1 MTTEPPTDAATET
14 SVGTTSETAI
24 ETDRAV
30 DASDHDGTPRLTG
43 ESGPIRPTG
52 WQRLDPRRYGWWDIF
67 VYAVPV
73 YIVSRLCVLAGAAV
87 VAAEIRVDTN
97 IADDIGLETPDP
109 HGAARG
115 NAIRP
120 IVDVLTSWD
129 GKWYMEIVRNGY
141 PREIPPNV
149 TYHVDEARAAFFPL
163 YPMIARWFD
172 VVLPGGDV
180 AAALAVNIVLGI
192 VAITLI
198 GVLARRLYGPAVGRM
213 SVMLAALFPGS
224 FVLSFAYSEALMLV
238 LAAACLLMLVDREWV
253 AAGLFAALAT
263 ATRPNSVALIV
274 ACAVAAFL
282 AIRERREYRSL
293 IAVALAPLGFITFQ
307 LWLGRHA
314 GEMGA
319 WFRVQREAWGEGAS
333 FGWTAIENTFDA
345 ITNPLT
351 SPTDTITAICFA
363 ATILLVYLAWRVRLH
378 WVPFAYSMAVVALM
392 LAPATVTARPRF
404 MYAAFPLLIAAAKW
418 YEPHRT
424 RDELIWPL
432 TIGACGAGLA
442 ALTGLYGVFGAIP

>member
-1 MTTEPPTDAATET
+1 MTTEPDTNTAANTAADRAAPEPEPAAT
-14 SVGTTSETAI
+14 
-24 ETDRAV
+24 
-30 DASDHDGTPRLTG
+30 LTG
-43 ESGPIRPTG
+43 SPESVRPTG
-52 WQRLDPRRYGWWDIF
+52 WQRVDPRRYTWWDVF

-97 IADDIGLETPDP
+97 IADDIGLEVADP
-109 HGAARG
+109 HGTARG
-115 NAIRP
+115 SAVRP

-141 PREIPPNV
+141 PREIPPDV

-163 YPMIARWFD
+163 YPTIARWAD
-172 VVLPGGDV
+172 VALPGGDV
-180 AAALAVNIVLGI
+180 AAALAVNIVLGLI
-192 VAITLI
+192 AVTLI

-213 SVMLAALFPGS
+213 SVLLASLFPGS

-253 AAGLFAALAT
+253 AAGFFAALAT

-274 ACAVAAFL
+274 ACAVAAYL

-307 LWLGRHA
+307 LWLGRHT
-314 GEMGA
+314 GETGA

-333 FGWTAIENTFDA
+333 FGWTAVKNTVEAF
-345 ITNPLT
+345 TNPLT
-351 SPTDTITAICFA
+351 SPTDTITALSFA
-363 ATILLVYLAWRVRLH
+363 ATILLVYLAWKVRLH
-378 WVPFAYSMAVVALM
+378 WVPFAYSLAVVALM